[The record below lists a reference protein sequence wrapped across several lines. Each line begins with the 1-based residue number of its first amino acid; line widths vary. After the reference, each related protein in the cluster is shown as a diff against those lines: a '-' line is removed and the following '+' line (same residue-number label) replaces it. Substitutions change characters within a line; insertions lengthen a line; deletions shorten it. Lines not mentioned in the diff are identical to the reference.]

1 MYCEAVN
8 NYVVPDEEIKWLYNL
23 CFLDLVVCFPP
34 QLVCTEKCPFR
45 NLQVTGMGH
54 LMCHIG
60 MMTITP
66 ELFSL

>member
-8 NYVVPDEEIKWLYNL
+8 NYVVPDEEIKWLYKL

-45 NLQVTGMGH
+45 DLQVTGTGH
-54 LMCHIG
+54 LM
-60 MMTITP
+60 
-66 ELFSL
+66 